1 MATVSVNLDPTQY
14 VQVNTGFNPLLLQSH
29 RDDVRITLSELKPAK
44 TNSVYHTLGGN
55 DDPMQFLSLDTN
67 VWALPTSDKCS
78 LVATET
84 DPVHVALYDA
94 LGNPYESDD
103 GSIPTITHQHAQIH
117 QGNGFTHADIH
128 PALAADTTETHL
140 MITGDDPVH
149 LRSFNIQTTAAP
161 CTVEYFEDV
170 VTTDDGDLLGA
181 GNNNRTSDNTPTMM
195 LYQNPVITDI
205 GNPIGKSLIP
215 SVAQKGGNGLD
226 IITGGEWI
234 LKPNTKYSYGVTNN
248 TNQEI
253 DFSTVIF
260 WYEPQ
265 LG

>member
-1 MATVSVNLDPTQY
+1 MSKQGILISVA
-14 VQVNTGFNPLLLQSH
+14 
-29 RDDVRITLSELKPAK
+29 DDQKGGSPRI
-44 TNSVYHTLGGN
+44 V
-55 DDPMQFLSLDTN
+55 
-67 VWALPTSDKCS
+67 
-78 LVATET
+78 TET
-84 DPVHVALYDA
+84 EPFPVSLFDSE
-94 LGNPYESDD
+94 GSPYESDD
-103 GSIPTITHQHAQIH
+103 GSIPIIMHQHAQIH

-128 PALAADTTETHL
+128 SALAADATETHL
-140 MITGDDPVH
+140 MVTGDNAIH

-170 VTTDDGDLLGA
+170 ITSNNGDALGV
-181 GNNNRTSDNTPTMM
+181 GNNNRTSSNPPTMS
-195 LYQNPVITDI
+195 LYQNPVITNA

-234 LKPNTKYSYGVTNN
+234 LKPNTKYSYGITNN

-260 WYEPQ
+260 WYEPE